1 MKTLILI
8 PSRMASKRF
17 PNKPMALISGKPMIQ
32 RVWEKAVSSKIGEV
46 VVACSEKEV
55 QECILSLGG
64 KAILTNPNLPSG
76 TDRIF
81 EAIKKINDGDQF
93 NSIINL
99 QGDMPLINPRDIIK
113 VNKPLSQGFDIG
125 TLVTDITHNQI
136 KDKNITKARVDW
148 IKEKDIGKAKDF
160 FKLSD
165 NIEDNVYHHVG
176 IYSFRYDSL
185 KKFVS
190 LPQSSLEI
198 KLKLEQ
204 MRALEAKMTIGVT
217 YVKDVP
223 ISVDTKE
230 ELKYVEGIINN

>member
-1 MKTLILI
+1 
-8 PSRMASKRF
+8 MASKRF
-17 PNKPMALISGKPMIQ
+17 PNKPMALIAGKPMIQ
-32 RVWEKAVSSKIGEV
+32 RVWERAISSKIGEV
-46 VVACSEKEV
+46 IVACSEKEV

-64 KAILTNPNLPSG
+64 KAILTNPDLPSG

-81 EAIKKINDGDQF
+81 EAIKKINAIDQF

-99 QGDMPLINPRDIIK
+99 QGDMPLINPEDIIK
-113 VNKPLSQGFDIG
+113 VNKPLSQGFEIG
-125 TLVTDITHNQI
+125 TLVTDITQDQI

-148 IKEKDIGKAKDF
+148 IKEKDIGKATDF
-160 FKLSD
+160 FKLSK
-165 NIEDNVYHHVG
+165 NTKDNVYHHVG

-198 KLKLEQ
+198 ELKLEQ

-217 YVKDVP
+217 YVKDIP

-230 ELKYVEGIINN
+230 ELKYVESIIKK

>member
-1 MKTLILI
+1 
-8 PSRMASKRF
+8 MASKRF

-136 KDKNITKARVDW
+136 KDKNITKARLDW

-160 FKLSD
+160 FSLRLLIS
-165 NIEDNVYHHVG
+165 I
-176 IYSFRYDSL
+176 SFFRGQY
-185 KKFVS
+185 
-190 LPQSSLEI
+190 I
-198 KLKLEQ
+198 
-204 MRALEAKMTIGVT
+204 
-217 YVKDVP
+217 P
-223 ISVDTKE
+223 I
-230 ELKYVEGIINN
+230 

>member
-1 MKTLILI
+1 
-8 PSRMASKRF
+8 MASKRF

-165 NIEDNVYHHVG
+165 NNEDNVYHHVG

>member
-1 MKTLILI
+1 
-8 PSRMASKRF
+8 MASKRF

-93 NSIINL
+93 SSIINL

-190 LPQSSLEI
+190 LPQSPLEI
-198 KLKLEQ
+198 ELKLEQ

>member
-1 MKTLILI
+1 
-8 PSRMASKRF
+8 MASKRF

-190 LPQSSLEI
+190 LPQSPLEI
-198 KLKLEQ
+198 ELKLEQ

>member
-1 MKTLILI
+1 
-8 PSRMASKRF
+8 
-17 PNKPMALISGKPMIQ
+17 
-32 RVWEKAVSSKIGEV
+32 
-46 VVACSEKEV
+46 
-55 QECILSLGG
+55 
-64 KAILTNPNLPSG
+64 
-76 TDRIF
+76 
-81 EAIKKINDGDQF
+81 
-93 NSIINL
+93 
-99 QGDMPLINPRDIIK
+99 MPLIHPGDIIK

-165 NIEDNVYHHVG
+165 NNEDNVYHHVG

-190 LPQSSLEI
+190 LPQSPLEI
-198 KLKLEQ
+198 ELKLEQ

-230 ELKYVEGIINN
+230 ELKYVESIINN

>member
-1 MKTLILI
+1 
-8 PSRMASKRF
+8 MASKRF

-81 EAIKKINDGDQF
+81 EAIKKINHGDQF

-99 QGDMPLINPRDIIK
+99 QGDMPLIHPGDIIK

>member
-93 NSIINL
+93 SSIINL

-190 LPQSSLEI
+190 LPQSPLEI
-198 KLKLEQ
+198 ELKLEQ

>member
-1 MKTLILI
+1 
-8 PSRMASKRF
+8 MASKRF

-93 NSIINL
+93 SSIINL